1 MKRHGHKL
9 DSGAIPDISTI
20 NLTAGMNR
28 IDRCESEV
36 ELTVVTYVIR
46 SNFITANTNAAPAM
60 AKLAA

>member
-1 MKRHGHKL
+1 MKQHGHKL

-36 ELTVVTYVIR
+36 ELTVLAYVIQPK
-46 SNFITANTNAAPAM
+46 FIIANDNYAPEM
-60 AKLAA
+60 ALAA

>member
-1 MKRHGHKL
+1 MKQHGHKL

-36 ELTVVTYVIR
+36 ELTVLAYVIQPK
-46 SNFITANTNAAPAM
+46 FTIANDNRAPEM
-60 AKLAA
+60 ALAA

>member
-1 MKRHGHKL
+1 MKQHGHKL

-36 ELTVVTYVIR
+36 ELTVLAYVIKPK
-46 SNFITANTNAAPAM
+46 FTIANDNRAPEM
-60 AKLAA
+60 ALAA